1 MAVLQLIFLCLALR
15 FMVLYVYERWVNM
28 RAPLVGLF
36 IPWLG
41 CAPFYL
47 VAPLQLLRYCKYTCG
62 EAFTLYIAGRYINVR
77 LSADFERY
85 FYHAPESQLS
95 FVAAAQDFFGPTLG
109 RNAFDQNQVKAF
121 SKLRHKLLG
130 NPIIHGEKMSEI
142 VDDFLDDLQQYLG
155 EKRLIFIH
163 EHLPRLVSK
172 INISC
177 LVGEE
182 LGDDERLVSD
192 FKIVEEGINSTAS
205 LPPFLTSILL
215 VSAKAAFTRFQR
227 SVLNALHARNSR
239 KHSTTDDLLNLIQT
253 IHSLDEETIIAARIF
268 SVLYAGGT
276 TSKMV
281 AQVMTLLFQHPSAL
295 QKVHEEIFYGSKK
308 NNKIDLKNLL
318 KNTPYFSLCIE
329 EALRLKTGILSIRK
343 ATSLIT
349 LDNYR
354 IYPGELVSISP
365 YYSHHLQQ
373 NFRDPQLFFPERTR
387 NVKSGSSAVGRNHG
401 WGGGRHVCAGRL
413 FAIYSAKIIISK
425 FFQRF
430 EGLQLQS
437 GPESRGTDD
446 FAVPGIALCQPRLV
460 FQQAKKAFKG

>member
-1 MAVLQLIFLCLALR
+1 MALFQLIFLCLSLR
-15 FMVLYVYERWVNM
+15 FIVLYVYERWANM

-47 VAPLQLLRYCKYTCG
+47 IAPLHLLKYCKYTCG

-77 LSADFERY
+77 LSAGFERY

-109 RNAFDQNQVKAF
+109 RNAFDPNQVKAF

-130 NPIIHGEKMSEI
+130 NPIIHAGKMSEV
-142 VDDFLDDLQQYLG
+142 VDDFLDDLIQQLG

-172 INISC
+172 INVSC
-177 LVGEE
+177 LVGKE
-182 LGDDERLVSD
+182 LGEDDSLVSN
-192 FKIVEEGINSTAS
+192 FKIVEDGINSTSS

-215 VSAKAAFTRFQR
+215 VPAKVAFTSFQK
-227 SVLNALHARNSR
+227 SVLKALHDRNSTTAT
-239 KHSTTDDLLNLIQT
+239 KNSTANDLLSLIQT
-253 IHSLDEETIIAARIF
+253 IHSPDEEAVIAARIF

-276 TSKMV
+276 TGKMV
-281 AQVMTLLFQHPSAL
+281 AQVMTLLFQHPTAL
-295 QKVHEEIFYGSKK
+295 QKVREEIFYGSDKSD
-308 NNKIDLKNLL
+308 KIDLNNLL

-349 LDNYR
+349 WENYR

-365 YYSHHLQQ
+365 YYSHHVKQ
-373 NFRDPQLFFPERTR
+373 NFREPQVFFPERNCSEKNGRITT
-387 NVKSGSSAVGRNHG
+387 GRNHG

-430 EGLQLQS
+430 KGLQLHN
-437 GPESRGTDD
+437 GSRGRGGDD
-446 FAVPGIALCQPRLV
+446 FAVPGIALCKPRLV
-460 FQQAKKAFKG
+460 FQQAK